1 MHVFFFILINNIVPI
16 FLLIGLGFVLSKQF
30 NFDMNTLSKM
40 IFYLFSPAFIFVNLY
55 ETPLSINMLLI
66 TLFCTAYMAIT
77 YMIAA
82 GVGKWR
88 GYETSLTNAFKNAL
102 MFNNTGN
109 IGLSLITLVFSTG
122 PYLIGG
128 ETPFLNEAQASLIVV
143 MVFTNITINTFGFY
157 NAGRAT
163 MSIKD
168 TMKKIFSMP
177 AVYTIP
183 LAIGLQLSP
192 IDATAWFGWPAL
204 VYLKNALVAMALL
217 TLGVQ
222 LSKTKIDFHNN
233 SVYLAVFMRLLG
245 GPLLA
250 MVLIAV
256 FGFKGVIAQTLLI
269 AYSVPTAVNTA
280 LIAVEFKSQEA
291 YATQV
296 VVTSTIVSAATL
308 TLSIFIAQ
316 TLYAVGV

>member
-1 MHVFFFILINNIVPI
+1 
-16 FLLIGLGFVLSKQF
+16 
-30 NFDMNTLSKM
+30 M

-55 ETPLSINMLLI
+55 ETPLSMNMLLI
-66 TLFCTAYMAIT
+66 IIFCTVYLVINYIVAS
-77 YMIAA
+77 

-88 GYETSLTNAFKNAL
+88 GYNASLTNAFKNAL
-102 MFNNTGN
+102 MFNNAGN
-109 IGLSLITLVFSTG
+109 IGLSLVTLVFSTG

-143 MVFTNITINTFGFY
+143 MVFTNVSINTVGFY

-163 MSIKD
+163 MSAKGAI
-168 TMKKIFSMP
+168 KKIFSMP
-177 AVYTIP
+177 AIYTMP

-192 IDATAWFGWPAL
+192 VDPTAWFVWPAL

-222 LSKTKIDFHNN
+222 LSKTKIDFKNN
-233 SVYLAVFMRLLG
+233 RVYLAVFMRLIG
-245 GPLLA
+245 GPILA
-250 MVLIAV
+250 MLLIAI
-256 FGFKGVIAQTLLI
+256 FGFKGVVAQTLLI

-280 LIAVEFKSQEA
+280 LIAVEFKSEEA

-296 VVTSTIVSAATL
+296 VVTSTVFGALTL
-308 TLSIFIAQ
+308 TFAIYVAQ
-316 TLYAVGV
+316 TFYAVGL